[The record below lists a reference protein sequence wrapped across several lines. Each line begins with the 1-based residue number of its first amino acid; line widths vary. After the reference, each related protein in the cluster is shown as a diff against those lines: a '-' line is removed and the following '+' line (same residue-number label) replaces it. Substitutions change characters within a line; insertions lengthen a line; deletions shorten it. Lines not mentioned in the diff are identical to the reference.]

1 MVTDGSGAITEA
13 TNHATY
19 GERLNTGFQTQK
31 SYIGE
36 RFDPETGLLYL
47 NARYMDPVLGRFIS
61 PDDWESCHSI
71 PQFDNVMRLLP
82 YGLFPGSD

>member
-13 TNHATY
+13 TNYATY
-19 GERLNTGFQTQK
+19 GERLNSGFQTQK

-47 NARYMDPVLGRFIS
+47 NARYMDPVLGRF
-61 PDDWESCHSI
+61 
-71 PQFDNVMRLLP
+71 LP
-82 YGLFPGSD
+82 ADPGEAKERDP